1 MTPRSSDCLH
11 DSFRDW
17 NTVSAHRNVELVRR
31 FARVPRR
38 PDVRVSPADLNYD
51 VPPDAD
57 LRQLA
62 SAQGIDVEAP
72 WFRLP
77 EQRQLR
83 CGFFPLVTRL
93 HSGALLA
100 MWREASA
107 HAYCSFGR
115 TVAARSLDGGR
126 NWSVPWVV
134 DFRRPG
140 AWDTGGPENLVQTS
154 DGSLWLGAWARIPE
168 PEPGTVG
175 KQRPE
180 MYVLRSHDEGRSW
193 EQLPK
198 LGDGFQFLCSPMLEL
213 SNGEFLWLGS
223 VPDPTDEG
231 VTSYTSLRRAVFI
244 LRQPGEPL
252 TPGADLVE
260 LGGLRFERYGAMQ
273 LGGTNECHV
282 TETTTPGHLV
292 MLTRSAVSEH
302 YEQST
307 STDYGRTWSPPRRS
321 DLWHTPIASQPLLI
335 TLGDGTLVAVHD
347 ERGNGRSLAVPS
359 FDGGAT
365 WDFAHHQVV
374 LDDPEFFL
382 KDFSYPEVVDVGAG
396 RLLVVFYNASHP
408 EAEKNGIFATFL
420 DRSLFRTT
428 FGGVR
433 LADVGSVRR
442 SDTVAWW
449 RFDEGTGDTA
459 HDDTG
464 RHYGVLH
471 GPAWSDGRYGRALAF
486 DGLDDHLRVTNCPSL
501 WLGQELTIE
510 AWIRAPHPEREQTI
524 VSRLPHYWFGLNR
537 RRVCLRRG
545 GEDGIAEASCH
556 GTTELAA
563 DRWQHV
569 AVVVRET
576 ADSMRRVLFYVD
588 GVLDAATDLERP
600 PAATQAQAL
609 SDWRHT
615 HGPTWQGCYTVPRAE
630 PTRWAARE
638 HLFIGS
644 RHDRTAPFCGRIDEL
659 ALHRAGLKAR
669 QLAASVTRYRHQ
681 DGEIRSAVIRRP
693 SGGSWGRF
701 TACDLVP
708 EGTAISYAVLGPD
721 GKLLRDQVTSGSDLA
736 DLRESAIRLQARLHS
751 EVPGRTP
758 TLWSWALQ
766 PAAAGS

>member
-100 MWREASA
+100 VWREASA

-126 NWSVPWVV
+126 SWSVPWVV

-231 VTSYTSLRRAVFI
+231 VNLVHLAAARGVHPAPARRTAHP
-244 LRQPGEPL
+244 RSRPG
-252 TPGADLVE
+252 GA
-260 LGGLRFERYGAMQ
+260 GRAAFSSATAPCS

-382 KDFSYPEVVDVGAG
+382 KDFVLSGGGGRGRRPPAGGVLQRQPSRGGEKRHLRHLPRPQPVPNHIRRRPAGGRRVGAALG
-396 RLLVVFYNASHP
+396 HRCLVA
-408 EAEKNGIFATFL
+408 
-420 DRSLFRTT
+420 
-428 FGGVR
+428 
-433 LADVGSVRR
+433 
-442 SDTVAWW
+442 
-449 RFDEGTGDTA
+449 
-459 HDDTG
+459 
-464 RHYGVLH
+464 
-471 GPAWSDGRYGRALAF
+471 
-486 DGLDDHLRVTNCPSL
+486 
-501 WLGQELTIE
+501 
-510 AWIRAPHPEREQTI
+510 
-524 VSRLPHYWFGLNR
+524 
-537 RRVCLRRG
+537 LRRG
-545 GEDGIAEASCH
+545 YG
-556 GTTELAA
+556 
-563 DRWQHV
+563 
-569 AVVVRET
+569 
-576 ADSMRRVLFYVD
+576 
-588 GVLDAATDLERP
+588 
-600 PAATQAQAL
+600 
-609 SDWRHT
+609 
-615 HGPTWQGCYTVPRAE
+615 
-630 PTRWAARE
+630 
-638 HLFIGS
+638 
-644 RHDRTAPFCGRIDEL
+644 
-659 ALHRAGLKAR
+659 
-669 QLAASVTRYRHQ
+669 
-681 DGEIRSAVIRRP
+681 
-693 SGGSWGRF
+693 
-701 TACDLVP
+701 
-708 EGTAISYAVLGPD
+708 
-721 GKLLRDQVTSGSDLA
+721 
-736 DLRESAIRLQARLHS
+736 
-751 EVPGRTP
+751 
-758 TLWSWALQ
+758 
-766 PAAAGS
+766 